1 MSTNKNLTRDI
12 AVRLIKEQ
20 NVICPNCGKEELN
33 SRYTYK
39 KQNTEYICPACKEIY
54 HPCKFI

>member
-12 AVRLIKEQ
+12 VTILIKEQ
-20 NVICPNCGKEELN
+20 DVVCPNCGKEKLN

-39 KQNTEYICPACKEIY
+39 KQNIEYICPVCKEIY
-54 HPCKFI
+54 HPCKLI